1 MDSVLVCKCDDCTHW
16 EVERDS
22 IHDEYHELVCK
33 TCGLSFPIQLKI
45 DDHDHLLHWAE
56 KT

>member
-1 MDSVLVCKCDDCTHW
+1 MDNVLVCKCEDCAHW

-22 IHDEYHELVCK
+22 IHEGYYELVCK

-45 DDHDHLLHWAE
+45 DDHLHLLHWGE
-56 KT
+56 K